1 MSFIDQVVQCIQKAD
16 EEGTLLEREDVLTGY
31 SGKKL
36 YGTLQRLA
44 KDVLNDD
51 VCYVEVGVYQG
62 LTLLSSA
69 MANENGAFYGIDNFA
84 FFDPEGKNKNLVEAR
99 TSKLGLENT
108 ILINEDYEEA
118 LENLEKHIGDKKV
131 GIYFIDGPHD
141 YRSQLMC
148 LLLIKPY
155 LAENAVILID
165 DSNYRHVRQANRDF
179 LQTNPAF
186 KLLFESYT
194 PAHPMNLKGRDKQHA
209 LDGWWDGINIIVKD
223 SKNALEPEFPST
235 VRNRSIYENEHL
247 LHASQYP
254 EQALLVWEIIKKLRL
269 YPILNLLRKP
279 SKIFSGKF
287 KNANTFSESLEQS
300 GKFNKAVKN

>member
-1 MSFIDQVVQCIQKAD
+1 MSFIDQVVQCIQEAEQK
-16 EEGTLLEREDVLTGY
+16 GTLVEREDVLTGY

-44 KDVLNDD
+44 KTVLTEDT
-51 VCYVEVGVYQG
+51 CYVEVGVYQG
-62 LTLLSSA
+62 LTLLSTALS
-69 MANENGAFYGIDNFA
+69 NEKGSFIGIDNFA
-84 FFDPEGKNKNLVEAR
+84 FFDPQGKNKGLVEER
-99 TSKLGLENT
+99 TAKLGLKNT
-108 ILINEDYEEA
+108 SLINADYEDA
-118 LENLEKHIGDKKV
+118 LEQLEQHLGAKKV

-179 LQTNPAF
+179 LLTNPEF

-194 PAHPMNLKGRDKQHA
+194 PAHPMNLKGEEKQKA

-254 EQALLVWEIIKKLRL
+254 EQTLFVWEIIKKLRL